1 MQHYSKDGMEVINIL
16 FNKEE
21 VDAYKTIV
29 QTNDQSEF
37 IPVLFLASV
46 WSEFQM
52 FEHFLKKEIYLRE
65 TSVDKLKDLSVDT
78 TYEAVLR
85 KEKQY
90 KIKSYNV
97 YQFSLTIKKDL
108 ITYVTIKQMF
118 IEK

>member
-1 MQHYSKDGMEVINIL
+1 MQHSSKDGIEVIHIL
-16 FNKEE
+16 FNKED

-29 QTNDQSEF
+29 QTNVQSEF
-37 IPVLFLASV
+37 IPVLYLASV
-46 WSEFQM
+46 WSKFQM
-52 FEHFLKKEIYLRE
+52 FEYFLEKEIYLRE
-65 TSVDKLKDLSVDT
+65 TFVDKLKELSVDT
-78 TYEAVLR
+78 MYEAVLR

-97 YQFSLTIKKDL
+97 YQFSLTIKKDS